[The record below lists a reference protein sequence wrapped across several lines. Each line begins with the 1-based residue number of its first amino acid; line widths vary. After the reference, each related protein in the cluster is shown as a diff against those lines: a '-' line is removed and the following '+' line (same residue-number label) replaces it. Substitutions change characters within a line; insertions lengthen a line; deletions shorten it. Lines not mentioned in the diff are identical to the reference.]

1 MGKYRTVVA
10 YEDYFEH
17 FLDTQPQRIQ
27 AKILQILRIIEEMDV
42 IPEKYLKHI
51 EGTSG
56 LYEIRAAFGRN
67 QLRIFCCFDEGKM
80 IVLFSG
86 FQKKTQRT
94 PSKEIQKAIQYM
106 NDYFDSKE

>member
-56 LYEIRAAFGRN
+56 L
-67 QLRIFCCFDEGKM
+67 
-80 IVLFSG
+80 
-86 FQKKTQRT
+86 
-94 PSKEIQKAIQYM
+94 
-106 NDYFDSKE
+106 